1 MMKIHAIEHAAVA
14 SLAPAN
20 LRGSAFG
27 LLAAV
32 QSFGNL
38 ASAAAGAL
46 WTVVSPRA
54 AFLYL
59 AGWMVLSLFTLAFAR
74 R

>member
-1 MMKIHAIEHAAVA
+1 
-14 SLAPAN
+14 
-20 LRGSAFG
+20 
-27 LLAAV
+27 V

-38 ASAAAGAL
+38 AASAVAGAL

-59 AGWMVLSLFTLAFAR
+59 AAWMLVSIVALGLAR
-74 R
+74 RR